1 MRQLL
6 TSKGAGESNAVHITG
21 PVDLNPPAPSE
32 MVETS
37 PTVVPVTSHSEAVE
51 LASPSVAENSCAATP
66 CRENCEEFSPSPAS
80 STELHPCSRCAD
92 LKVKNR
98 RLQKK
103 VSKLKAKN
111 RALKKAR
118 KAIVNV
124 SSLFLSIS
132 DL

>member
-6 TSKGAGESNAVHITG
+6 TSKGAGESDAVHITG

-37 PTVVPVTSHSEAVE
+37 PTIVPVTAHSEAVE

-80 STELHPCSRCAD
+80 STEVQPCLRCAD

-98 RLQKK
+98 Q
-103 VSKLKAKN
+103 LKARN

-118 KAIVNV
+118 EAIVNV
-124 SSLFLSIS
+124 SSLS
-132 DL
+132 

>member
-6 TSKGAGESNAVHITG
+6 TSKGAGESNAVHTTG
-21 PVDLNPPAPSE
+21 PADLNPPASYE
-32 MVETS
+32 VVETS
-37 PTVVPVTSHSEAVE
+37 PTIVPVTASSEAVE
-51 LASPSVAENSCAATP
+51 LASPSAAENSCAATP
-66 CRENCEEFSPSPAS
+66 CREICEEFSPSPAS
-80 STELHPCSRCAD
+80 STDRHPCSRCAD

-98 RLQKK
+98 RLQKE

-111 RALKKAR
+111 CELKKAR

-124 SSLFLSIS
+124 SSLFLSVS

>member
-6 TSKGAGESNAVHITG
+6 TSKGAGESDAVHITG

-37 PTVVPVTSHSEAVE
+37 PTIVPVTAHSEAVE

-80 STELHPCSRCAD
+80 STEVQLCSRCAD

-103 VSKLKAKN
+103 VS
-111 RALKKAR
+111 
-118 KAIVNV
+118 
-124 SSLFLSIS
+124 
-132 DL
+132 